1 MLKHLNRILF
11 WLLAIVPLLVVI
23 YILPKTLEPA
33 WFFASFIL
41 YLFVFR
47 PAVVV
52 WRLLTLN
59 EIDEKAA
66 WKFFIPLNLNE
77 SRYFYSLWLG

>member
-1 MLKHLNRILF
+1 MVT
-11 WLLAIVPLLVVI
+11 VPLLVVI
-23 YILPKTLEPA
+23 FVLPRTIEPA
-33 WFFASFIL
+33 WFFASFFF

-59 EIDEKAA
+59 KIDEKAA
-66 WKFFIPLNLNE
+66 WKFFIPLSLNE
-77 SRYFYSLWLG
+77 SKYFRSLWLG